1 MTIDDLIR
9 QAESYSQLNAERLRS
24 AYAFAE
30 KAHAGQTRMSGG
42 PYITHPLAVAML
54 LAHYQADEDSLI
66 AALLHDVVEDTAFPL
81 MDIEQGFGKS
91 VAKMVDALTKL
102 PHVNSED
109 QSEFHLFNNKI
120 ESIRKIFEV
129 MQEDVRVIVIK
140 LCDRLHNMQSLS
152 AFRPEKQKR
161 IALETLE
168 IFVKIADRLSVGE
181 LKEQLEELSF
191 CYLYPDLYQDQKARE
206 ANVIE
211 SFERGK
217 KKILDLLQRNLPA
230 AQRKSIVFRPHLV
243 YPTEKHVP
251 FKDTEI
257 LYEIHVVVEEEKDCF
272 LALQGIHKLWNNIR
286 GTFRDYVTLQRSN
299 GYQALETSVV
309 MEGGMSLRFVIQTQQ
324 MYDYSRKGV
333 ILECFSQKKSGKKIM
348 LPWIEHLKKIHQETK
363 DKSDDYM
370 TALEN
375 DILKG
380 SIIVYTDNNRRLF
393 LPPRST
399 ALDAA
404 FLHYGSLAFRLESIT
419 LDQRQVQ
426 FSHRLKDWQTIHFHL
441 SDRPKV
447 DYKWLQWVQT
457 SYARSLIFEHLK
469 TLSPQRQH
477 HIAQDLLQQ
486 ELTEMGS
493 GYLEEVS
500 IKRRLEVAKKL
511 GYRHWSE
518 LLEGIATGRHHTQTV
533 VRLLFDQ
540 VALQTKK
547 VESEVRIRRGN
558 GPDGITSILEF
569 LQENSALFRHDS
581 TKRVDQLYV
590 DDFSVEWTI
599 AQRSQFFSY
608 VREFL
613 HFEVQELRPL
623 QRSSIPY
630 VYAFAVPL
638 FWALNTFVTRYLLE
652 NGLSVENATEIR
664 FASSAFILFLLAAAV
679 RRYYHEDYSRLS
691 FSFSFFFIA
700 TVLATYTYLIHK
712 TLFYT
717 ESINYIVPVSISFVF
732 VGLFHA
738 FSSFFSRK
746 SFLPVL
752 ITTLLCLTSLF
763 LLMSQNLTQGEFFG
777 IGLACLV
784 LFLHMT
790 YNYFGNHYQQK
801 YKVKSR
807 SMLFVASMFFFA
819 TVVFLPFVSI
829 DNFLSSSPLV
839 LIIAVLN
846 GFITGGISH
855 FFFFESSKYLQHY
868 KVTLSMSLM
877 VVFTVLMGYWWDHSI
892 NSVNLLAALLM
903 IGAYCVAGGYERRTQ
918 IKSFSSPQQL
928 G

>member
-1 MTIDDLIR
+1 MTIGDFIR
-9 QAESYSQLNAERLRS
+9 QVEAYSQPDSEKIRK

-30 KAHAGQTRMSGG
+30 KAHAGQTRMSGE
-42 PYITHPLAVAML
+42 PYITHPLAVASL
-54 LAHYQADEDSLI
+54 LATYGADEDSLI
-66 AALLHDVVEDTAFPL
+66 AALLHDVVEDTSFRL
-81 MDIEQGFGKS
+81 KDIEQGFGKS

-168 IFVKIADRLSVGE
+168 IFVKIADRLGIGE
-181 LKEQLEELSF
+181 MKEQLEELSF
-191 CYLYPDLYQDQKARE
+191 RYLYPELYHDQKARE
-206 ANVIE
+206 TTVIE
-211 SFERGK
+211 AFEK
-217 KKILDLLQRNLPA
+217 HQKKISDLLQKHLPSS
-230 AQRKSIVFRPHLV
+230 QRKDIVFRPHLV
-243 YPTEKHVP
+243 YPTEKHIP

-257 LYEIHVVVEEEKDCF
+257 LYEISLVVADEKDCF
-272 LALQGIHKLWNNIR
+272 LALQNIHQLWNNIR

-309 MEGGMSLRFVIQTQQ
+309 MEGGMTLRFVIQTRH

-333 ILECFSQKKSGKKIM
+333 ILECFSQKRSGKKIM
-348 LPWIEHLKKIHQETK
+348 LPWVEHLKKIHHETK

-399 ALDAA
+399 TLDAA

-419 LDQRQVQ
+419 LDQKQVQ
-426 FSHRLKDWQTIHFHL
+426 FSHRLKDWQTIHFQL
-441 SDRPKV
+441 SEHVQV

-469 TLSPQRQH
+469 TLSVQKQH
-477 HIAQDLLQQ
+477 HIAQHLLQQ

-500 IKRRLEVAKKL
+500 TKRRLEVAKKL

-518 LLEGIATGRHHTQTV
+518 LLEGVATGKHNTQTV

-540 VALQTKK
+540 IALQTKK
-547 VESEVRIRRGN
+547 IESDIQIRRGN
-558 GPDGITSILEF
+558 GPDGITAILEF
-569 LQENSALFRHDS
+569 LQENSDSFRHNA
-581 TKRVDQLYV
+581 TRRVDLLYV

-599 AQRSQFFSY
+599 AQRAQFFSY
-608 VREFL
+608 IREFL

-630 VYAFAVPL
+630 LYAFLVPF
-638 FWALNTFVTRYLLE
+638 FWALNTYVTRYLLE
-652 NGLSVENATEIR
+652 SGLSVENATEIR
-664 FASSAFILFLLAAAV
+664 FASSALILFFLAAVV
-679 RRYYHEDYSRLS
+679 RRYYHEDYSRLT

-700 TVLATYTYLIHK
+700 TVLAVYTYLIHR
-712 TLFYT
+712 TLSYT
-717 ESINYIVPVSISFVF
+717 ESINYIVPVSISFVL
-732 VGLFHA
+732 VGLLHA

-746 SFLPVL
+746 SFLPVFV
-752 ITTLLCLTSLF
+752 TTLLCIVSLSFLMHQDLTS
-763 LLMSQNLTQGEFFG
+763 GEFFG
-777 IGLACLV
+777 IGLACVV

-790 YNYFGNHYQQK
+790 YNYFGNLYQQK

-807 SMLFVASMFFFA
+807 SILFVASMFLFA
-819 TVVFLPFVSI
+819 TVVFLPFISLE
-829 DNFLSSSPLV
+829 NFMVVSPLV
-839 LIIAVLN
+839 LAVAVLN
-846 GFITGGISH
+846 GFLTGGLSH

-868 KVTLSMSLM
+868 KVTLAMSLM

-892 NSVNLLAALLM
+892 NTSNLLASLFML
-903 IGAYCVAGGYERRTQ
+903 GAYFVAGGYERRAQ
-918 IKSFSSPQQL
+918 LRNFSSPQQL